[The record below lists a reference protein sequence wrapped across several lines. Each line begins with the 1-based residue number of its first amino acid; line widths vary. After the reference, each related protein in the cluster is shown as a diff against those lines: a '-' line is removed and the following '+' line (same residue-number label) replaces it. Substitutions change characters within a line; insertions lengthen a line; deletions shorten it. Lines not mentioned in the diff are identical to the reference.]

1 MSFSEFYQ
9 RSINEPEQ
17 FWAEQARRIDW
28 QTPFTQTLDHS
39 NPPFARWF
47 CEGRTNLCH
56 NAIDRWLEKQPEALA
71 LIAVFAGAAVI
82 LVAAGATGAVRFAI
96 MHYLGYLVKAG
107 HIAVIAEACKRGKLP
122 KNMVEV
128 LFLQAAISLLVLK
141 AVKEQTPTIQMSIR
155 H

>member
-47 CEGRTNLCH
+47 CEGRTNLVSQ
-56 NAIDRWLEKQPEALA
+56 RYRPLA
-71 LIAVFAGAAVI
+71 GETARGAGDDCRLFGNRRRAHLYLSPAA
-82 LVAAGATGAVRFAI
+82 
-96 MHYLGYLVKAG
+96 
-107 HIAVIAEACKRGKLP
+107 
-122 KNMVEV
+122 
-128 LFLQAAISLLVLK
+128 
-141 AVKEQTPTIQMSIR
+141 
-155 H
+155 

>member
-47 CEGRTNLCH
+47 CEGRTNIATTPSTAGWR
-56 NAIDRWLEKQPEALA
+56 NSQRRW
-71 LIAVFAGAAVI
+71 
-82 LVAAGATGAVRFAI
+82 R
-96 MHYLGYLVKAG
+96 
-107 HIAVIAEACKRGKLP
+107 
-122 KNMVEV
+122 
-128 LFLQAAISLLVLK
+128 
-141 AVKEQTPTIQMSIR
+141 
-155 H
+155 

>member
-47 CEGRTNLCH
+47 CEETARG
-56 NAIDRWLEKQPEALA
+56 AGIDCRLFGNRRRAHLYLSP
-71 LIAVFAGAAVI
+71 AA
-82 LVAAGATGAVRFAI
+82 
-96 MHYLGYLVKAG
+96 
-107 HIAVIAEACKRGKLP
+107 
-122 KNMVEV
+122 
-128 LFLQAAISLLVLK
+128 
-141 AVKEQTPTIQMSIR
+141 
-155 H
+155 

>member
-47 CEGRTNLCH
+47 CEGRTCATTPSTAGWRNSQR
-56 NAIDRWLEKQPEALA
+56 RW
-71 LIAVFAGAAVI
+71 
-82 LVAAGATGAVRFAI
+82 R
-96 MHYLGYLVKAG
+96 
-107 HIAVIAEACKRGKLP
+107 
-122 KNMVEV
+122 
-128 LFLQAAISLLVLK
+128 
-141 AVKEQTPTIQMSIR
+141 
-155 H
+155 

>member
-71 LIAVFAGAAVI
+71 LIAVSSETEEERTFTFRQLHDEVNAVASMLRSLGVQRGDRV
-82 LVAAGATGAVRFAI
+82 LVRRSAHRVCFL
-96 MHYLGYLVKAG
+96 HP
-107 HIAVIAEACKRGKLP
+107 RGWSYFSTLRKKLRW
-122 KNMVEV
+122 NEGG
-128 LFLQAAISLLVLK
+128 S
-141 AVKEQTPTIQMSIR
+141 
-155 H
+155 

>member
-56 NAIDRWLEKQPEALA
+56 NAIDRWL
-71 LIAVFAGAAVI
+71 AGETARG
-82 LVAAGATGAVRFAI
+82 AGIDCRLFGNRGRA
-96 MHYLGYLVKAG
+96 YLYLPPV
-107 HIAVIAEACKRGKLP
+107 
-122 KNMVEV
+122 
-128 LFLQAAISLLVLK
+128 
-141 AVKEQTPTIQMSIR
+141 T
-155 H
+155 

>member
-47 CEGRTNLCH
+47 CEGR
-56 NAIDRWLEKQPEALA
+56 DRKS
-71 LIAVFAGAAVI
+71 VV
-82 LVAAGATGAVRFAI
+82 
-96 MHYLGYLVKAG
+96 
-107 HIAVIAEACKRGKLP
+107 
-122 KNMVEV
+122 
-128 LFLQAAISLLVLK
+128 
-141 AVKEQTPTIQMSIR
+141 
-155 H
+155 

>member
-47 CEGRTNLCH
+47 CGRPNQLVSQRYRPAGWR
-56 NAIDRWLEKQPEALA
+56 NSQRRW
-71 LIAVFAGAAVI
+71 
-82 LVAAGATGAVRFAI
+82 R
-96 MHYLGYLVKAG
+96 
-107 HIAVIAEACKRGKLP
+107 
-122 KNMVEV
+122 
-128 LFLQAAISLLVLK
+128 
-141 AVKEQTPTIQMSIR
+141 
-155 H
+155 

>member
-47 CEGRTNLCH
+47 
-56 NAIDRWLEKQPEALA
+56 
-71 LIAVFAGAAVI
+71 
-82 LVAAGATGAVRFAI
+82 
-96 MHYLGYLVKAG
+96 VKAEPICATTLSTAG
-107 HIAVIAEACKRGKLP
+107 WR
-122 KNMVEV
+122 NS
-128 LFLQAAISLLVLK
+128 Q
-141 AVKEQTPTIQMSIR
+141 R
-155 H
+155 HWH